1 MASKTA
7 ADWKAEGNKHFQ
19 SGHYREAIHA
29 YTEAINLNPNDHTF
43 FSNRSAS
50 YEKLGDWEKSAE
62 DAAQCVR
69 VDKTFVKGYYR
80 HGLALKNLD
89 RFDEAIATLKTG
101 LAVAPQNQ
109 DLKTLK
115 RECEQAQL
123 AAQAQNFYQR
133 ARLLESEGSY
143 GEAIKAAEQAL
154 KCDSSLTQARQLI
167 DSLRPRFEQQER
179 KRRAGLSTIELL
191 KEDADNL
198 YRDAKFELAI
208 EKYTECIDQILDR
221 ESDIRRKCLLNRSAC
236 YKQLSDFER
245 VINDCTEVMEFEPE
259 NVKALLRRAQA
270 LEAMERYRLA
280 LQDVR
285 AVLQMPPEIVGQ
297 STLKLAN
304 EMQHRLNRVVL
315 QAKSN

>member
-1 MASKTA
+1 
-7 ADWKAEGNKHFQ
+7 
-19 SGHYREAIHA
+19 
-29 YTEAINLNPNDHTF
+29 
-43 FSNRSAS
+43 
-50 YEKLGDWEKSAE
+50 LGDWEKSAE